1 MALADFLIWSYQ
13 VATQEDG
20 GAVRTAARLVT
31 APRRLRRPLRTLRS
45 RRPAPR
51 SSRTAP
57 PGISGGSATPDM
69 AHPQWAPSRLGHALQ
84 RVRTP
89 VLLVTGWQDVFLTQT
104 FDQLHGSCATAA
116 PSRS

>member
-1 MALADFLIWSYQ
+1 
-13 VATQEDG
+13 
-20 GAVRTAARLVT
+20 
-31 APRRLRRPLRTLRS
+31 
-45 RRPAPR
+45 
-51 SSRTAP
+51 
-57 PGISGGSATPDM
+57 
-69 AHPQWAPSRLGHALQ
+69 LGHALQ